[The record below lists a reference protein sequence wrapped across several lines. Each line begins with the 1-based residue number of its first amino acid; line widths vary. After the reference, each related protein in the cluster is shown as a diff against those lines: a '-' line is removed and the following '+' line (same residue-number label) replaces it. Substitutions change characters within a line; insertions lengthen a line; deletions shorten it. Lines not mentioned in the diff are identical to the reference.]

1 MNSVQITEQ
10 KNTVSV
16 NETTN
21 TVTVTEGS
29 STVVTVSTEGPQGAT
44 GPAGTG
50 IDTSNAVDDSL
61 LYFDASSGTLK
72 LDNTTTKLSLVFG
85 GSF

>member
-10 KNTVSV
+10 KNTVTV

-21 TVTVTEGS
+21 AVTVTEGS
-29 STVVTVSTEGPQGAT
+29 STVVTVTTEGPQGAV
-44 GPAGTG
+44 GTS
-50 IDTSNAVDDSL
+50 IDLSNAVDDSV
-61 LYFDASSGTLK
+61 LYFDSASGTLK
-72 LDNTTTKLSLVFG
+72 ADNTTTKLSLVFG